1 MQRTS
6 KRVVAST
13 AIPATLKPHAIAFK
27 PSSVLSSD
35 IHWRKTVKRKTK
47 GTGRTMK
54 KRPGEAAP
62 AAAAATVGGK
72 APKVVTSE
80 YIDKFVEWDIPEMYD
95 KMRSVNHHHHQ
106 HRNGGSLTGGALTGM
121 YENDLMVSDWQSEQ
135 KRSYVPML
143 PSSSSSTEG
152 HPPPPLHHHPAHSM
166 SNISTKVAAGFI
178 KPRGGSVSSAFMWD
192 DEDRLVERP
201 YEG

>member
-6 KRVVAST
+6 RRVASSK
-13 AIPATLKPHAIAFK
+13 AIPATLKPHHAAAFK

-35 IHWRKTVKRKTK
+35 IHWRKMVKRKTK

-54 KRPGEAAP
+54 KRHVDSAT
-62 AAAAATVGGK
+62 AATTGGK
-72 APKVVTSE
+72 PPKVVTSE
-80 YIDKFVEWDIPEMYD
+80 YIDKFVEWDIPEMYE
-95 KMRSVNHHHHQ
+95 KIRSVH

-121 YENDLMVSDWQSEQ
+121 YENDLTVADWQSEQ
-135 KRSYVPML
+135 KRSYAPIVPSTSTQYEGPL
-143 PSSSSSTEG
+143 THRSSSMTNE
-152 HPPPPLHHHPAHSM
+152 
-166 SNISTKVAAGFI
+166 STKVAAGFV

-192 DEDRLVERP
+192 DEDHRLMERP